1 MSPFDR
7 RQFLTTAAGA
17 ASAIALGCASG
28 RSPEPGGPSDVRTL
42 SRAHEKGRLSAR
54 PAPPSEPPPGKPGMT
69 PIGLGSERDGVIY
82 APGGYTP
89 ARPAPLVVML
99 HGAGGS
105 ARRGLPRLQALADAT
120 GLLLLAVDSRANTWD
135 AVIGGFGPDTKFID
149 GALARVFAGYAVDPA
164 RIAVEGFSDGASY
177 ALGLGLTN
185 GDLFTHTIAFSP
197 GSLPLQERNGA
208 PAVFISHGTADQVLP
223 IDLCS
228 RRIVPELQRHDYAVR
243 YVEFEGDHQV
253 PPAIAEQAVRWF
265 LS

>member
-1 MSPFDR
+1 MSPLDR
-7 RQFLTTAAGA
+7 RQFLAAAAGA
-17 ASAIALGCASG
+17 ASAIMGCASG
-28 RSPEPGGPSDVRTL
+28 RSPEPGGPSDARTL
-42 SRAHEKGRLSAR
+42 SRSHEKGRLSAR
-54 PAPPSEPPPGKPGMT
+54 PAPPSEPPPGKPGVT

-82 APGGYTP
+82 APAGYTP

-105 ARRGLPRLQALADAT
+105 ARRGLPRLQVLADAY
-120 GLLLLAVDSRANTWD
+120 GLLLLAVDSRASTWD
-135 AVIGGFGPDTKFID
+135 AVSGGFGPDAQFID
-149 GALARVFAGYAVDPA
+149 AALARVFAGYAVDPA

-223 IDLCS
+223 IDMCS
-228 RRIVPELQRHDYAVR
+228 RRIVPELKRHDYVVR
-243 YVEFEGDHQV
+243 YVEFAGDHRV
-253 PPAIAEQAVRWF
+253 PPEIAEQAVGWF
-265 LS
+265 LN